1 MVPPKGGLKNKMSSN
16 FCIDGTNN
24 GYAVYEIQGSNV
36 VSTINPPITNKSY
49 QIRLLHG
56 NGKFS
61 GSHGYRSY
69 GVGTGFIV
77 ANVFNYN
84 PRWHVNVYEDGTYS
98 GEMTSA
104 QSYFRPDAW
113 AVGYHLGVLNR
124 DKKYF
129 SKTCYHDFVYKLK
142 NPKAKVRVEA
152 TDEYGNTYTQDT
164 FTVDLASALH

>member
-1 MVPPKGGLKNKMSSN
+1 MAHPMAMQCMRFKAVTSS
-16 FCIDGTNN
+16 I
-24 GYAVYEIQGSNV
+24 
-36 VSTINPPITNKSY
+36 STINPLITNKSY
-49 QIRLLHG
+49 QIRLLHC

-77 ANVFNYN
+77 ANVFNYY

-152 TDEYGNTYTQDT
+152 TDEHGNTYTQDT